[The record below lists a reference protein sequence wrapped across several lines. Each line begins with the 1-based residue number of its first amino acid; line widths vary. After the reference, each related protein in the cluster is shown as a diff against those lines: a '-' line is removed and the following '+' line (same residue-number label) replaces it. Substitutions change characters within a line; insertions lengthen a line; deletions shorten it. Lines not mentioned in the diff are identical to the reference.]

1 MPLKQQ
7 EQPSL
12 LQQLVPPLLILVFF
26 GGLTLFS
33 EQALGI
39 GAEVLAEVRHIIVY
53 TIEIGLWLS
62 AAWLFNRLLSVFFWD
77 GIVSKALGG
86 PTPRLLK
93 DISAVAVF
101 AISVTAIIALVFKQ
115 SVTGVWATSGV
126 VGIVLGFALRPMILD
141 VFTGL
146 AMNVDRSFV
155 IGDWVKVHHSDRE
168 GALEGEVL
176 EVNWRVTRLKKDN
189 NSVVTLPNSLL
200 GGMVVT
206 NYHRP
211 EVATRLSTRLC
222 LDFAIPTE
230 RAQRIIMAGAWDALQ
245 HKGMLED
252 PPPEVLV
259 LRTTELGVEY
269 EVRFWCL
276 MWRGIKPKAATHAI
290 VSSVVRHLQQAG
302 ISLAYP
308 KRDTSHAK
316 MPPRHLD
323 EGSQRD
329 REALLSKVEL
339 FAALQGEELSTLAAS
354 MTRRFFRRSEDVI
367 TGGDEGDSMFILFE
381 GLTSVLVPDGKG
393 GQMRVAQLG
402 PGTFFG
408 EMSLLTG
415 EPRSATIQAAVDSV
429 AYEITKDAMT
439 ALLEQRP
446 DVAATISRAVADRK
460 LRNSKAASEQDGA
473 DAEAEAENLANA
485 IMGKM
490 RTFFR
495 GVFA

>member
-1 MPLKQQ
+1 MAVHSK
-7 EQPSL
+7 ETSGFAKRL
-12 LQQLVPPLLILVFF
+12 LPPVMIVCFF
-26 GGLTLFS
+26 AGLALFS
-33 EQALGI
+33 EDSLGL
-39 GAEVLAEVRHIIVY
+39 GHEVLEEVRHIIIY
-53 TIEIGLWLS
+53 AIEVGLWLS
-62 AAWLFNRLLSVFFWD
+62 AAFLLNRLLSVFFWD
-77 GIVSKALGG
+77 GLVSRALDA
-86 PTPRLLK
+86 PVPRLLK
-93 DISAVAVF
+93 DITGITVF
-101 AISVTAIIALVFKQ
+101 AIAITAIVSLVFKQ

-155 IGDWVKVHHSDRE
+155 IGDWVKIHHSDRE
-168 GALEGEVL
+168 GAIEGEVL

-211 EVATRLSTRLC
+211 EIATRLSAQIC

-230 RAQRIIMAGAWDALQ
+230 RALRIMRAGAHEALTTA
-245 HKGMLED
+245 GMLED

-290 VSSVVRHLQQAG
+290 VSSIVRHLQQAG

-308 KRDTSHAK
+308 KRDTFHAR
-316 MPPRHLD
+316 MPARHLD

-329 REALLSKVEL
+329 RELLLSKVEL
-339 FAALQGEELSTLAAS
+339 FAGLSGHELGTLAER
-354 MTRRFFRRSEDVI
+354 MMRRFFRAGDIVI
-367 TGGDEGDSMFILFE
+367 KEGAAGDSMFILFE
-381 GLTSVLVPDGKG
+381 GLTSVWVPDGKG

-415 EPRSATIQAAVDSV
+415 EPRSATIKASTDSV
-429 AYEITKDAMT
+429 TYEITKSAMA
-439 ALLEQRP
+439 ALLEIRP

-460 LRNSKAASEQDGA
+460 LGNSKAATGSGA
-473 DAEAEAENLANA
+473 ESSAETETLANA
-485 IMGKM
+485 IMSKM

-495 GVFA
+495 GVFAT